1 MQQAR
6 HIAIIMDGNGRWAV
20 QRGLPRVAGHRQGVK
35 TVQTIIEACIELKV
49 KALTLYTFSTE
60 NWKRPKEEVDIL
72 MNILK
77 EHLETELPKLKKN
90 NIRFNTIGEIEELSD
105 GLKEKIVYAKQQTQA
120 NDGLI
125 LTLALNYGSRK
136 EILNAVKKII
146 EDVKLAKLNLEA
158 ITEGVFDNYLYTREL
173 PPIDLMI
180 RTSGEMRLSNFLLWQ
195 LSYSEIYVT
204 KKLWPDFTKED
215 LKEALTEFTNRQR
228 RFGKV

>member
-1 MQQAR
+1 M
-6 HIAIIMDGNGRWAV
+6 
-20 QRGLPRVAGHRQGVK
+20 
-35 TVQTIIEACIELKV
+35 
-49 KALTLYTFSTE
+49 
-60 NWKRPKEEVDIL
+60 
-72 MNILK
+72 
-77 EHLETELPKLKKN
+77 PKLKKN

>member
-77 EHLETELPKLKKN
+77 EHL
-90 NIRFNTIGEIEELSD
+90 
-105 GLKEKIVYAKQQTQA
+105 
-120 NDGLI
+120 
-125 LTLALNYGSRK
+125 
-136 EILNAVKKII
+136 
-146 EDVKLAKLNLEA
+146 
-158 ITEGVFDNYLYTREL
+158 
-173 PPIDLMI
+173 
-180 RTSGEMRLSNFLLWQ
+180 
-195 LSYSEIYVT
+195 
-204 KKLWPDFTKED
+204 
-215 LKEALTEFTNRQR
+215 
-228 RFGKV
+228 